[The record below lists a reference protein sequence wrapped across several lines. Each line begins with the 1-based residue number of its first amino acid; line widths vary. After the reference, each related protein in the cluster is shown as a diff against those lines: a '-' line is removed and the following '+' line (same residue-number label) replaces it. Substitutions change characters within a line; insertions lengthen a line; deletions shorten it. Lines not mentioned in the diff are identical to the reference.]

1 MNIFYGIKHYFRI
14 SLKDGIW
21 KIWLFPLLLSAILF
35 SILFYYNV
43 CVDLKDF
50 VSIIID
56 TLSIFIGFTI
66 AIIAIL
72 AFTIAI
78 IAILASDNKN
88 FQELKK
94 HYQKKSVRGVKI
106 NLHQTL
112 LIDFIFNLILEILL
126 LIFNLIVYLFLNVIK
141 VELINTI
148 LIIAVFYFLIVILF
162 YKLRNITHL
171 YLVLYRD
178 TELVKTSPIPEGF
191 FKDVD
196 KQPEPSGESC

>member
-1 MNIFYGIKHYFRI
+1 MNIFYGIKDYCRI
-14 SLKDGIW
+14 SLKEGIW
-21 KIWLFPLLLSAILF
+21 KIWLFPLLLSVILF
-35 SILFYYNV
+35 SILYYFNV

-56 TLSIFIGFTI
+56 TLSIFIG
-66 AIIAIL
+66 
-72 AFTIAI
+72 FTIAI

-126 LIFNLIVYLFLNVIK
+126 LIFNLIVYLFLNLIK

-196 KQPEPSGESC
+196 KQPEPSGESPKDE

>member
-21 KIWLFPLLLSAILF
+21 KIWLFPLLLSVILF
-35 SILFYYNV
+35 SILYYFNV

-56 TLSIFIGFTI
+56 TLSIFIG
-66 AIIAIL
+66 
-72 AFTIAI
+72 FTIAI

-126 LIFNLIVYLFLNVIK
+126 LIFNLIVYLFLNLIK
-141 VELINTI
+141 VELINTV
-148 LIIAVFYFLIVILF
+148 LIITVFYFLIVILF

-178 TELVKTSPIPEGF
+178 TDLVKTSPIPEGF

-196 KQPEPSGESC
+196 KQPEPSGESPKDE

>member
-21 KIWLFPLLLSAILF
+21 KIWLFPLLLSVILF
-35 SILFYYNV
+35 SILYYFNV

-56 TLSIFIGFTI
+56 TLSIFIG
-66 AIIAIL
+66 
-72 AFTIAI
+72 FTIAI

-126 LIFNLIVYLFLNVIK
+126 LIFNLIVYLFLNLIK

-196 KQPEPSGESC
+196 KQPEPSGESPKDE

>member
-56 TLSIFIGFTI
+56 TLSIFIG
-66 AIIAIL
+66 
-72 AFTIAI
+72 FTIAI

-196 KQPEPSGESC
+196 KQPEPSGESPKDE

>member
-1 MNIFYGIKHYFRI
+1 MNIFYGIKDYCRI
-14 SLKDGIW
+14 SLKEGIW
-21 KIWLFPLLLSAILF
+21 KIWLFPLLLSVILF
-35 SILFYYNV
+35 SILYYFNV

-56 TLSIFIGFTI
+56 TLSIFIG
-66 AIIAIL
+66 
-72 AFTIAI
+72 FTIAI

-126 LIFNLIVYLFLNVIK
+126 LIFNLIVYLFLYLIK
-141 VELINTI
+141 VELINTV
-148 LIIAVFYFLIVILF
+148 LIITVFYFLIVILF

-178 TELVKTSPIPEGF
+178 TDLVKTSPIPEGF

-196 KQPEPSGESC
+196 KQPGPSSESPKDE